1 MVPCNA
7 ALACCTEELAAGT
20 PDTNVLGGKVMHL
33 VDLAAALAALRH
45 ARCPV
50 VTASVDYMNFLH
62 PVRVKRLRN
71 LNLPVFLAWC
81 AFALVALVQDMEASA
96 VVKAGIAV
104 TGAYLFVIG
113 GIMQLFPKLGLRGQ
127 S

>member
-1 MVPCNA
+1 M
-7 ALACCTEELAAGT
+7 T
-20 PDTNVLGGKVMHL
+20 LGAFAV
-33 VDLAAALAALRH
+33 LAAAVLTFV
-45 ARCPV
+45 P
-50 VTASVDYMNFLH
+50 MNFLH

-81 AFALVALVQDMEASA
+81 AFALIALVQDMEASA

-113 GIMQLFPKLGLRGQ
+113 GIMQLFPRLGLRGQ